1 MDIAIIAPPWLPVP
15 APAYGGTE
23 AVLDELARGLQAA
36 GHEVLLICHP
46 QSECP
51 VPKKS
56 VIPAEDTVRMG
67 RASIELEHVIGAYE
81 LVKDYDV
88 VHDNTLAGP
97 IYSARY
103 PNLAVV
109 TTNHNP
115 FTRTYNALY
124 GAAVPRV
131 ALVAISQ
138 SHATSTHLPIDA
150 VIHHGI
156 NVDDY
161 PLGAGDGDYVALL
174 GRMTE
179 NKGVHRA
186 IAVARAAGMRLKI
199 AAKMREPH
207 ERAYFEEFVEPHLG
221 DDVIYLGEVDAIGKR
236 KLLAS
241 AVAMLNPISWRE
253 PFGMVMLEALA
264 CGTPVVGCPQGA
276 APEIVE
282 HDVTG
287 FLGDSDGEL
296 INGLLSIDRIDRRA
310 CREHVRQHFSVERM
324 VDGYVQV
331 FERQRNNYPAAAAAA
346 SS

>member
-46 QSECP
+46 QSQCP
-51 VPKKS
+51 VPKAS

-81 LVKDYDV
+81 LVKDCDV

-103 PNLAVV
+103 LHLPVV

-115 FTRTYNALY
+115 FSRTYNAVF
-124 GAAVPRV
+124 GASVPRV

-138 SHATSTHLPIDA
+138 SHASSTHLPVAA
-150 VIHHGI
+150 VVHHGI

-161 PLGAGDGDYVALL
+161 PFGAGDGGYVALL

-186 IAVARAAGMRLKI
+186 IAVARAAGMPLKI

-207 ERAYFEEFVEPHLG
+207 ERAYFEKFVEPHLG
-221 DDVIYLGEVDAIGKR
+221 DDVIFLGEVDADGKR
-236 KLLAS
+236 ELLAS
-241 AVAMLNPISWRE
+241 AAALLNPISWRE
-253 PFGMVMLEALA
+253 PFGMVMLEAMA

-282 HDVTG
+282 HNLTG
-287 FLGDSDGEL
+287 YLGDTDGEL
-296 INGLLSIDRIDRRA
+296 ITGLLSLDRIDRRT
-310 CREHVRQHFSVERM
+310 CREHVRRRFSVERM

-331 FERQRNNYPAAAAAA
+331 YERQRSNYPAAAA

>member
-36 GHEVLLICHP
+36 GHEILLICHP
-46 QSECP
+46 HSQCP
-51 VPKKS
+51 VPKAS
-56 VIPAEDTVRMG
+56 VIPAADTVRMG

-81 LVKDYDV
+81 LVKKCEV

-103 PNLAVV
+103 PNLPVV

-115 FTRTYNALY
+115 FTRTYNAVY
-124 GAAVPRV
+124 GASVPRV

-138 SHATSTHLPIDA
+138 SHASSTHLPVDA
-150 VIHHGI
+150 VVHHGI

-161 PLGAGDGDYVALL
+161 PFGAGDGGYVALL

-207 ERAYFEEFVEPHLG
+207 EITYFKEFVEPHLG
-221 DDVIYLGEVDAIGKR
+221 DDVIYLGEVDADAKR
-236 KLLAS
+236 ELLAS
-241 AVAMLNPISWRE
+241 AAALLNPISWRE
-253 PFGMVMLEALA
+253 PFGMVMLEAMA

-287 FLGDSDGEL
+287 FLGDTDGEL
-296 INGLLSIDRIDRRA
+296 INGLLSLDRIDRRV
-310 CREHVRQHFSVERM
+310 CREQVRQRFSVERM
-324 VDGYVQV
+324 VEGYVQV
-331 FERQRNNYPAAAAAA
+331 YERQRSNYPAAAA

>member
-46 QSECP
+46 QSQCP
-51 VPKKS
+51 VPKAS

-81 LVKDYDV
+81 LVKDCDV

-103 PNLAVV
+103 LHLPVV

-115 FTRTYNALY
+115 FSRTYNAVF
-124 GAAVPRV
+124 GASVPRV

-138 SHATSTHLPIDA
+138 SHASSTHLPVAA
-150 VIHHGI
+150 VVHHGI

-161 PLGAGDGDYVALL
+161 PFGAGDGGYVALL

-186 IAVARAAGMRLKI
+186 IAVARAAGMPLKI

-207 ERAYFEEFVEPHLG
+207 ERAYFEKFVEPDLG
-221 DDVIYLGEVDAIGKR
+221 DDVIFLGEVDADGKR
-236 KLLAS
+236 ELLAS
-241 AVAMLNPISWRE
+241 AAALLNPISWRE
-253 PFGMVMLEALA
+253 PFGMVMLEAMA

-282 HDVTG
+282 HNLTG
-287 FLGDSDGEL
+287 YLGDTDGEL
-296 INGLLSIDRIDRRA
+296 ITGLLSLDRIDRRT
-310 CREHVRQHFSVERM
+310 CREHVRRRFSVERM

-331 FERQRNNYPAAAAAA
+331 YERQRSNYPAAAA